1 MLHLTHSLAI
11 KLTACV
17 VGGMAA
23 LFGLYGYWN
32 LRLWRKSEQE
42 ITYQSADR
50 ISDTIRRSIRYSML
64 RNQREEVFHIINT
77 IGHENGISR
86 IRIFNKEG
94 KISFSTDDQEVG
106 QFVDKNGEA
115 CYACHAQ
122 AQPLARL
129 DRPDRMRIYMA
140 RDGTRVLGLIRP
152 IENEPDCSNA
162 ACHAHTGGSRVLGV
176 LDTNLSLAAADLA
189 VSQHQQRVVVF
200 TGASLLTVS
209 LFSTWL
215 IWMTVYKPV
224 HRLTE
229 GTRHVAQGD
238 LDYLLPETSLD
249 EIGSLAIAF
258 NQMTLELR
266 KAQAEN
272 RQWTATLEQR
282 VQQKTAELERAY
294 RSLTQSEKMASLG
307 KLAAVVAHE
316 INNPLAGILTYSKL
330 ISRLAAKQFPEDQRL
345 AEAKKFLQVIEGESR
360 RCGVIVKNLLTF
372 ARQQPINPQKND
384 VNAIV
389 ERCLLLVG
397 HQMTLQDIELS
408 KRLAPD
414 LAPVY
419 CDAGQVQQALL
430 AILMNAVE
438 AMPQGGRLDV
448 ESASDPAGRLC
459 RVVVRDQGQGIP
471 ADVLPHIFEP
481 FFTTKE
487 EGRGTGLGLAI
498 ALGIVQQ
505 HGGNI
510 EVASTAE
517 KGTTFTILLPEEPPM
532 QIGIQDS
539 GPGDRDSRLGSRAS
553 GSGTPGLAEEE
564 HYL

>member
-1 MLHLTHSLAI
+1 MRQLTRSLAI

-17 VGGMAA
+17 VSGMAL
-23 LFGLYGYWN
+23 LFSLYGYWN
-32 LRLWRKSEQE
+32 LRLWRQSEQE
-42 ITYQSADR
+42 IIFQGADR

-77 IGHENGISR
+77 IGHENGIDR

-106 QFVDKNGEA
+106 RFVDKKGEA

-122 AQPLARL
+122 AQPLMRL
-129 DRPDRMRIYMA
+129 DRPDRMRIYRA

-152 IENEPDCSNA
+152 IENEADCSNA

-176 LDTNLSLAAADLA
+176 LDTNVSLAAADLA
-189 VSQHQQRVVVF
+189 VAQHQRRVVIF
-200 TGASLLTVS
+200 TVASILVVS
-209 LFSTWL
+209 LFSAWL
-215 IWMTVYKPV
+215 IWLTVYQPV
-224 HRLTE
+224 RRLTE

-238 LDYLLPETSLD
+238 LDYVLPETSQD
-249 EIGSLAIAF
+249 EIGSLAVSF
-258 NQMTLELR
+258 NHMTEELKKARAENLQWTHTLED
-266 KAQAEN
+266 
-272 RQWTATLEQR
+272 R
-282 VQQKTAELERAY
+282 VRQKTEELERAY

-330 ISRLAAKQFPEDQRL
+330 VSRLADKGFNENQRL
-345 AEAKKFLQVIEGESR
+345 GEAKNYLHIIEGESR
-360 RCGVIVKNLLTF
+360 RCGGIVKNLLTF
-372 ARQQPINPQKND
+372 ARQTPINPQRND
-384 VNAIV
+384 LNAIV

-397 HQMTLQDIELS
+397 HQMILQNIELE
-408 KRLAPD
+408 KRLAAD
-414 LAPVY
+414 LPPLY

-430 AILMNAVE
+430 GILMNAVE
-438 AMPQGGRLDV
+438 AMPQGGRLGV
-448 ESASDPAGRLC
+448 ESVYDPVRRLGRVRVSDEGP
-459 RVVVRDQGQGIP
+459 GIP
-471 ADVLPHIFEP
+471 PEVLSHIFEP

-510 EVASTAE
+510 EVDSTPQ
-517 KGTTFTILLPEEPPM
+517 KGTAFTVLLPEELPVS
-532 QIGIQDS
+532 IDV
-539 GPGDRDSRLGSRAS
+539 A
-553 GSGTPGLAEEE
+553 
-564 HYL
+564 